1 MPDDRYVP
9 RLVARGRR
17 TGGAQASD
25 DGAARLHRATVVRF
39 RSVRSARAQGRQ
51 ASVRRSF
58 HADQEGH
65 RGGRIGSGP
74 IPRRTGKDVR
84 HLHGANEMKLTPCE
98 QVVLSG
104 VIAGQSNKEIA
115 KTRGRGLGTV
125 KYQMQTLMQKTGT
138 RTRTE
143 LAVWALRNGIAD
155 VHLADRMTA

>member
-1 MPDDRYVP
+1 
-9 RLVARGRR
+9 
-17 TGGAQASD
+17 
-25 DGAARLHRATVVRF
+25 
-39 RSVRSARAQGRQ
+39 
-51 ASVRRSF
+51 
-58 HADQEGH
+58 
-65 RGGRIGSGP
+65 
-74 IPRRTGKDVR
+74 
-84 HLHGANEMKLTPCE
+84 MKLTPCE